1 MYEEEMIMYI
11 EMNNKKRKIIYIY
24 LIYKIYIT
32 IYQAF
37 VINKMYICEYTKRDM
52 YKILYLKY
60 VEFEL
65 NKPCWNF

>member
-1 MYEEEMIMYI
+1 
-11 EMNNKKRKIIYIY
+11 MNNKKRKIIYIY

-65 NKPCWNF
+65 NKPC

>member
-1 MYEEEMIMYI
+1 MIMYI

-65 NKPCWNF
+65 NKPC